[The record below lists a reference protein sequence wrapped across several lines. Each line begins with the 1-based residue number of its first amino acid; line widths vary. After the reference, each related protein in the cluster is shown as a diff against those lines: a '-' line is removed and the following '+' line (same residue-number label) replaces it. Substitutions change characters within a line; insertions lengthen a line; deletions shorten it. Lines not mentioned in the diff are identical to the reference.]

1 MTTITL
7 DESARAELVGL
18 FASGITHTECDRHE
32 ISRAV
37 LIFISAIN
45 GRRGPMEID
54 VRQEVPQKPEQANA
68 HVAAYASHLIFGP

>member
-18 FASGITHTECDRHE
+18 IASGITHTDCDRHE
-32 ISRAV
+32 ISRSV
-37 LIFISAIN
+37 LLFISAIN
-45 GRRGPMEID
+45 QRKGAMKID
-54 VRQEVPQKPEQANA
+54 VRLEVLLKPEQANA